1 MKLPKIDK
9 PIFEL
14 LVPSQKKT
22 VMCRPYVCKE
32 EKILLI
38 AQESGEEK
46 DIVLALKQVLNNCIV
61 DENFD
66 IDSITT
72 FDLEYM
78 FLKLRAK
85 SVNNIVAIKYRDQED
100 AEVYEFQVDLDQ
112 VEMLDLGKLKDTIMI
127 NETTGMQ
134 MKYPSITLINDTPTS
149 ASQAELIDY
158 LVKACIK
165 SIFDE
170 ENVYPVEEVS
180 EKELQEFLDDLPVSV
195 LNDLTD
201 FFKNLP
207 RMYYKLEYKD
217 KEGKEKHIELRNL
230 RDFFILG

>member
-1 MKLPKIDK
+1 MKLPKLDK

-14 LVPSQKKT
+14 LVPSQKKKIK
-22 VMCRPYVCKE
+22 CRPYVCKE

-38 AQESGEEK
+38 AQESGEER

-61 DENFD
+61 DDFD

-85 SVNNIVAIKYRDQED
+85 SVNNVVTIKYRDQED
-100 AEVYEFQVDLDQ
+100 DEIHEFQVNLDA
-112 VEMLDLGKLKDTIMI
+112 VEMLDLGSIKNTIMI
-127 NETTGMQ
+127 NETTGLK
-134 MKYPSITLINDTPTS
+134 MKYPSITILENMPDEYTQS
-149 ASQAELIDY
+149 ELIDY
-158 LVKACIK
+158 LVKSCIE

-170 ENVYPVEEVS
+170 ENVYPVNEVS
-180 EKELQEFLDDLPVSV
+180 EEEFQQFLDDLPVTV
-195 LNDLTD
+195 LNELTD

-207 RMYYKLEYKD
+207 RMYHKLEYQN
-217 KEGKEKHIELRNL
+217 KEGEDRYIELRNL
-230 RDFFILG
+230 RDFFTLG

>member
-9 PIFEL
+9 PVFTL
-14 LVPSQKKT
+14 LVPSQKTT

-46 DIVLALKQVLNNCIV
+46 DIVLALKQVLNNCII
-61 DENFD
+61 DETFD

-85 SVNNIVAIKYRDQED
+85 SVNNIVSIKYRDQD
-100 AEVYEFQVDLDQ
+100 DDEVYEFQVNLDT
-112 VEMLDLGKLKDTIMI
+112 VEMLNTDEFNDTIMI
-127 NETTGMQ
+127 NETTGLQ
-134 MKYPSITLINDTPTS
+134 MKYPSITILDDAPS
-149 ASQAELIDY
+149 ASSQAELIDY
-158 LVKACIK
+158 LVKSCIK

-170 ENVYPVEEVS
+170 ENVYPIEDISAE
-180 EKELQEFLDDLPVSV
+180 ELQTFLDDLPVSV
-195 LNDLTD
+195 LNDLTT

-207 RMYYKLEYKD
+207 RMYHKLEYTNKAG
-217 KEGKEKHIELRNL
+217 EEKAIELRNL
-230 RDFFILG
+230 RDFFTLG

>member
-9 PIFEL
+9 PVFEL
-14 LVPSQKKT
+14 LVPSQKKK

-46 DIVLALKQVLNNCIV
+46 DIVLALKQVLNNCII
-61 DENFD
+61 DESFD

-85 SVNNIVAIKYRDQED
+85 SVNNIVSIKYRDQD
-100 AEVYEFQVDLDQ
+100 DDEVYEFQVNLDS
-112 VEMLDLGKLKDTIMI
+112 VEMLDVGKLKDKIMI

-134 MKYPSITLINDTPTS
+134 MKYPSITIIEDAPS
-149 ASQAELIDY
+149 ATTQAELIDY
-158 LVKACIK
+158 LVKSCIK

-170 ENVYPVEEVS
+170 ENVYPVEDVS
-180 EKELQEFLDDLPVSV
+180 PEELQTFLDDLPVNV

-207 RMYYKLEYKD
+207 RMYHKLEYTNKNGD
-217 KEGKEKHIELRNL
+217 EKAIELRNL
-230 RDFFILG
+230 RDFFTLG

>member
-14 LVPSQKKT
+14 LVPSQKKMI
-22 VMCRPYVCKE
+22 MCRPYVCKE

-46 DIVLALKQVLNNCIV
+46 DIVLALKQVLNNCII
-61 DENFD
+61 DEQFD

-78 FLKLRAK
+78 FLKLRSK
-85 SVNNIVAIKYRDQED
+85 SVSNIIAIKYRDQED
-100 AEVYEFQVDLDQ
+100 EDVYEFQVDLDQ
-112 VEMLDLGKLKDTIMI
+112 VEMLDISDLKDTIMI
-127 NETTGMQ
+127 NATTGMQ
-134 MKYPSITLINDTPTS
+134 MKYPSITLIDDAPTS
-149 ASQAELIDY
+149 ASQAEMIDY

-165 SIFDE
+165 NIFDE

-195 LNDLTD
+195 LNDLTN

-207 RMYYKLEYKD
+207 RMYYKLEYTN
-217 KEGKEKHIELRNL
+217 KEGKEKYIELRNL

>member
-61 DENFD
+61 DEKFD

-180 EKELQEFLDDLPVSV
+180 EKEDRKSV
-195 LNDLTD
+195 V
-201 FFKNLP
+201 
-207 RMYYKLEYKD
+207 
-217 KEGKEKHIELRNL
+217 
-230 RDFFILG
+230 

>member
-9 PIFEL
+9 PIFDL

-22 VMCRPYVCKE
+22 IRCRPYVCRE

-61 DENFD
+61 DESFD
-66 IDSITT
+66 IDTITT

-85 SVNNIVAIKYRDQED
+85 SVNNVVSIKYRDNED
-100 AEVYEFQVDLDQ
+100 DEVYEFQVNLDA
-112 VEMLDLGKLKDTIMI
+112 VEMLDLGMLKDTIMI

-134 MKYPSITLINDTPTS
+134 MQYPSITIIEDAPS
-149 ASQAELIDY
+149 ATTQAELIDY
-158 LVKACIK
+158 LVKSCIK

-170 ENVYPVEEVS
+170 DNVYPIEDVS
-180 EKELQEFLDDLPVSV
+180 EEELQTFLDDLPVSV
-195 LNDLTD
+195 LNDLTE

-207 RMYYKLEYKD
+207 RMYHKLEYTNKNGD
-217 KEGKEKHIELRNL
+217 EKTIELRNL
-230 RDFFILG
+230 RDFFTLG